1 MKRMWF
7 VVLCIFLLGGVGF
20 ARVQGDDPAGLVA
33 MEAEL
38 YDAVV
43 PADTNEFEWVF
54 DTEIEGYVYSGYMRS
69 FPIETNVGSDLS
81 RSPRLDYDVEMTRPG
96 TYYIWARVLAP
107 TSAQNSI
114 HLGDSGVM
122 TAERIDIPETEVWVW
137 KNETNAGGRAMVE
150 VNEPGVVTINC
161 WMRESGACVD
171 KLLLTSD
178 PNYVPEGIEV
188 MDLMAIRVQSD
199 DPNDPNGL
207 VAMEAELYAGI
218 VPADTNEFE
227 WVSDTE
233 IEGYSLD
240 GYMRSFPIETNVGS
254 DLSRSPRLDYDVE
267 MTKAGTYYIWA
278 RVLAP
283 TSAQNSIHLGDSG
296 VMTAERLNIPDGGWV
311 WVNETNDGGRAVVE
325 VNEPNLV
332 TINCWMRESGACVD
346 KLLLTMDPNYVPSSV
361 GPRDPLVA
369 GISLYVPMPIIT
381 ADPVEDMTFGVD
393 DANNVILTSINGI
406 STDDLVLGVTT
417 GDPSLAGVEDDFI
430 LERPYGNDLD
440 GLHLTMFSVPVTT
453 IFIVEKD
460 GNDSGKFQ
468 PVDAEGNPIGDP
480 LSFNSDNFSD
490 SIAGVNAEGDDMS
503 GTAITAEVPI
513 YGIEIWA
520 TGLDPYSISAVPA
533 QVAPPAELVHNWT
546 LDEADTAEG
555 AVIAD
560 VVGGKD
566 GVVVGTGVTSV
577 MGVVDYAFAFDGA
590 SHVSIADMD
599 TTDLKQIS
607 VTLWINP
614 DVGTLATGGY
624 KRVFSGGDN
633 FEVILEP
640 DTGQVGNNFY
650 FGGGYPLSV
659 DPLPEGEWT
668 HVALASSLVSAGGSG
683 LMEIYINGVLDASME
698 AAADDD
704 WSGGEMR
711 IAHRPNSNP
720 HFQGMLDD
728 VRIYKGVLTS
738 AQLEATING
747 E

>member
-1 MKRMWF
+1 MKRMWL
-7 VVLCIFLLGGVGF
+7 VVLCIMLLGGVAF

-69 FPIETNVGSDLS
+69 FPIETNVGSDLA
-81 RSPRLDYDVEMTRPG
+81 RSPRLDYDVEMTQPG
-96 TYYIWARVLAP
+96 TYYIWARVLAPTSSQNSIHLGDSGVMTAERIDIPETDEWVWKNETNGGSRAMVEVNEPTVVTINCWMRESGACLDKLLLTSDPNYVPEGVDYMDSDAIRVQGDDPNGLVAMEAELYAANVPADTSEFEWVSDTELEWYSLEAYMRSFPIETNVGSELERSPRLDYDVEMTQTGTYYIWARALAP

-122 TAERIDIPETEVWVW
+122 TAERV
-137 KNETNAGGRAMVE
+137 
-150 VNEPGVVTINC
+150 
-161 WMRESGACVD
+161 
-171 KLLLTSD
+171 
-178 PNYVPEGIEV
+178 
-188 MDLMAIRVQSD
+188 
-199 DPNDPNGL
+199 
-207 VAMEAELYAGI
+207 
-218 VPADTNEFE
+218 
-227 WVSDTE
+227 
-233 IEGYSLD
+233 
-240 GYMRSFPIETNVGS
+240 
-254 DLSRSPRLDYDVE
+254 
-267 MTKAGTYYIWA
+267 
-278 RVLAP
+278 
-283 TSAQNSIHLGDSG
+283 
-296 VMTAERLNIPDGGWV
+296 NIPDGGWV
-311 WVNETNDGGRAVVE
+311 WVNETEDDSRAVVE
-325 VNEPNLV
+325 VNEPGML
-332 TINCWMRESGACVD
+332 TINCWMRESGACLD
-346 KLLLTMDPNYVPSSV
+346 KLLLTMDPNYVPSGS

-381 ADPVEDMTFGVD
+381 SVPVEDMTFGVD

-406 STDDLVLGVTT
+406 STNDLVLGVTA

-430 LERPYGNDLD
+430 VEAPYGNDQD
-440 GLHLTMFSVPVTT
+440 GLHLTMFDVPVTT

-490 SIAGVNAEGDDMS
+490 AIPGVNADGHDMS

-520 TGLDPYSISAVPA
+520 TGLDPYSISALPA
-533 QVAPPAELVHNWT
+533 PAAPPAELVHKWT

-577 MGVVDYAFAFDGA
+577 MGVVDDAFAFDGA

-607 VTLWINP
+607 VTLWLNP

-624 KRVFSGGDN
+624 KRVFSGADN
-633 FEVILEP
+633 FEAILQP

-650 FGGGYPLSV
+650 RSGGDYPLSV

-668 HVALASSLVSAGGSG
+668 HVALTSTLVSAGGSG
-683 LMEIYINGVLDASME
+683 LMTIYINGVLDASTE
-698 AAADDD
+698 ALATDD
-704 WSGGEMR
+704 WAGGEMR

-720 HFQGMLDD
+720 HFQGWLDD
-728 VRIYKGVLTS
+728 VRIYKGVITMG
-738 AQLEATING
+738 QLQAAING